1 MQVGSHSGSR
11 AGRWRAPVLFAGVVA
26 VLVGLAVVV
35 PGVVRAGSREPNPPV
50 AASASP
56 QPTGPQWWTV
66 SAVVLDSGGGPQ
78 LCVGAVAE
86 SYPPQCGGPR
96 IIGWDWDAVTGDE
109 AASGVRWGEYEVV
122 GTYVGGSS
130 QDEQGVFTL
139 TLPAGPAR
147 PPTDVPPPD
156 PFGTPC
162 PEPDGGWIVDRSKTD
177 DIALHRAAEEAER
190 LPGLGELWV
199 DTTGSSTGTILNIS
213 VVGDQAEAQARLRP
227 LWGGGL
233 CVSAA
238 ERTRAELNEITT
250 QIMADTPN
258 VLGGGP
264 GRGHVEV
271 SVVLDEGDRLQRA
284 FDERYGAGVV
294 RVSSALQPYRGDS
307 ATPGCCA
314 TRAEGKFE
322 WMSPLA
328 V

>member
-199 DTTGSSTGTILNIS
+199 DTTGSSTGTILNIFGRRRPGRGAGS
-213 VVGDQAEAQARLRP
+213 PATAVGRWAMCQRCRAHPSRTQRDHHADHGRHAQRSRGWTRQGPRRGERRARRGRPPPARLRRAVRRRCRSREFSP
-227 LWGGGL
+227 AALSGGL
-233 CVSAA
+233 GH
-238 ERTRAELNEITT
+238 
-250 QIMADTPN
+250 PG
-258 VLGGGP
+258 VL
-264 GRGHVEV
+264 RHT
-271 SVVLDEGDRLQRA
+271 S
-284 FDERYGAGVV
+284 
-294 RVSSALQPYRGDS
+294 
-307 ATPGCCA
+307 
-314 TRAEGKFE
+314 
-322 WMSPLA
+322 
-328 V
+328 